1 MYDAINT
8 RNKLMVDK
16 LKEQVA
22 RGFIENDWAETFIC
36 DIHAKVHKGQ
46 SLSVKQQGIL
56 DDMFERY

>member
-1 MYDAINT
+1 MYDAIHA

-36 DIHAKVHKGQ
+36 DMHTKVHKGQ
-46 SLSVKQQGIL
+46 LLSLKQQNVL
-56 DDMFERY
+56 EDMFERY